1 MRKEAQIM
9 LSKKLTA
16 VCLCACL
23 LIPLCGCN
31 TKNIDKFY
39 GTNESSQSSQSSQ
52 SSKTSSDTSGSAEES
67 RDITKDYSL
76 DVPVWPQYFTLG
88 EYKNL
93 TYYVND
99 DSYKVTDNMIQ
110 NQMATDLDLEMKNIT
125 DKKAER
131 GDIIVVD
138 FEGKINGKAFDGNSA
153 KNYETTL
160 GQGKLSESFEENII
174 GMKPG
179 ETKKIK
185 HTFPEKYN
193 DTSIAGKTADFE
205 IKLVSIKNYDLK
217 DITDKLVS
225 EKTKYKNVDEYKK
238 SVKESLEKDMQS
250 RKETEISAIVLDKII
265 ANATI
270 TGYDDSYYQMLLE
283 SAKDSTKSYAE
294 KEGKTKEQYVKD
306 HYGYESYEAYEKSLE
321 PTAKDYMN
329 SMMAI
334 GALADKEQLGVTDE
348 EYQAQIKKY
357 KDNGITDEQLN
368 QYYSSEDIIFSILL
382 IKTQKWI
389 VENSIKLDAPEESS
403 ETAKTESSATSE

>member
-1 MRKEAQIM
+1 M
-9 LSKKLTA
+9 
-16 VCLCACL
+16 
-23 LIPLCGCN
+23 
-31 TKNIDKFY
+31 TKVK
-39 GTNESSQSSQSSQ
+39 Q
-52 SSKTSSDTSGSAEES
+52 
-67 RDITKDYSL
+67 
-76 DVPVWPQYFTLG
+76 
-88 EYKNL
+88 
-93 TYYVND
+93 
-99 DSYKVTDNMIQ
+99 
-110 NQMATDLDLEMKNIT
+110 
-125 DKKAER
+125 
-131 GDIIVVD
+131 
-138 FEGKINGKAFDGNSA
+138 
-153 KNYETTL
+153 
-160 GQGKLSESFEENII
+160 
-174 GMKPG
+174 
-179 ETKKIK
+179 
-185 HTFPEKYN
+185 
-193 DTSIAGKTADFE
+193 
-205 IKLVSIKNYDLK
+205 
-217 DITDKLVS
+217 

-294 KEGKTKEQYVKD
+294 KEGKTEEQYVKD